1 MLFFVEQLAPA
12 SEFLLIRLSAD
23 SVTEKMTETKT
34 TNDELPTISED
45 PTDDVERTEKN
56 DVNVDDQSSSQSSSL
71 SSSSSIKE
79 PELSYDHDEDGNFAP
94 EAGKKTRHSSHLSW
108 LRRFFIHAFLS
119 KEYPL
124 PKEIYNAAYI
134 SSILSV
140 ELDTRGRMASFH
152 LSTQQNQLI
161 DYLVKFYREEKNP
174 VKEVVSGGIPIEM
187 VQTGQFFSTLSL
199 EPEKLIFKAMPED
212 IFEMLCDYPLVDG
225 PAMESPPKKLARLT
239 RKSV

>member
-1 MLFFVEQLAPA
+1 M
-12 SEFLLIRLSAD
+12 IRLSAD
-23 SVTEKMTETKT
+23 IDTEKMTETKT

-45 PTDDVERTEKN
+45 PADDVEPTEKN
-56 DVNVDDQSSSQSSSL
+56 DVKVDDQSSSQSSSL
-71 SSSSSIKE
+71 SSSSSIEE
-79 PELSYDHDEDGNFAP
+79 PELSHDPDYDEDGNLTQKA
-94 EAGKKTRHSSHLSW
+94 KKKRSHLDHLSW

-140 ELDTRGRMASFH
+140 EVDSRSRTASFH

-174 VKEVVSGGIPIEM
+174 VKEVVSGGIPIKM
-187 VQTGQFFSTLSL
+187 VETGQFFSTLSL

-225 PAMESPPKKLARLT
+225 PAMEPPPKKLARLT